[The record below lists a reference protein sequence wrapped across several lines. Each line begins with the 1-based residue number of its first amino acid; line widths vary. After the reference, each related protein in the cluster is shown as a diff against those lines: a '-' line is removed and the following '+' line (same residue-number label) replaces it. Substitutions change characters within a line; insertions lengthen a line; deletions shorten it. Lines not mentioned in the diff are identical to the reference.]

1 MDRVKLIQEC
11 GENFL
16 QKYLDYNDDIQIISF
31 NTNYNNWIRR
41 CEDDDT
47 LLLLMDMITK
57 YIYIPRQLIYKQ
69 WGEINKYIQTIQ
81 SPIIYSWIQKKEKKI
96 NSSFDYIRDYID
108 IHKID
113 DNLFVDM
120 INENNIQDNSSIIFI
135 DDIAGTGNTLVNYLK
150 KYSFLSRK
158 NVTIYYFVYYCTRS
172 AYTLIDDYCNSN
184 HINIKIFGHG
194 CLNYNFENDNI
205 KELFELYSKQYIS
218 SYIFGYEESKLLVS
232 FYNNTPN
239 NTFGIFWKNKD
250 KEKVNIPLF
259 YRK

>member
-1 MDRVKLIQEC
+1 MVEKVGMDRVKLIQEC

-120 INENNIQDNSSIIFI
+120 IN
-135 DDIAGTGNTLVNYLK
+135 
-150 KYSFLSRK
+150 
-158 NVTIYYFVYYCTRS
+158 
-172 AYTLIDDYCNSN
+172 
-184 HINIKIFGHG
+184 
-194 CLNYNFENDNI
+194 
-205 KELFELYSKQYIS
+205 
-218 SYIFGYEESKLLVS
+218 
-232 FYNNTPN
+232 
-239 NTFGIFWKNKD
+239 
-250 KEKVNIPLF
+250 
-259 YRK
+259 